1 MTATATTATPRWSA
15 RPFTARDREPVLAF
29 FTEPDFHFRT
39 AQPDTRSEAEID
51 ALLDD
56 STRVLLADGEP
67 VGLYGVEDVGS
78 EHGSHIQ
85 LDLRLRG
92 SAPDTWWP
100 AALEEVLRGLRW
112 SREIVR
118 VTVRV
123 GAYDTRGLAAARA
136 AGLTEEGTL
145 GDIELHDGVRSG
157 TVFFSRIWA
166 PTS

>member
-92 SAPDTWWP
+92 SAPDTWW
-100 AALEEVLRGLRW
+100 RRRW
-112 SREIVR
+112 RRSC
-118 VTVRV
+118 
-123 GAYDTRGLAAARA
+123 GACAGAARS
-136 AGLTEEGTL
+136 
-145 GDIELHDGVRSG
+145 SG
-157 TVFFSRIWA
+157 
-166 PTS
+166 